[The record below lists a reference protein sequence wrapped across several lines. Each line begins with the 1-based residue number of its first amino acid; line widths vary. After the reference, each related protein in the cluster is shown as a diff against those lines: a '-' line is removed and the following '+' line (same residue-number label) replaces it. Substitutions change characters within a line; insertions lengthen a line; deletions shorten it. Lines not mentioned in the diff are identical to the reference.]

1 MSATQPESSER
12 DLDAGDRTA
21 RAPEPS
27 MEEILASIRAIIA
40 DERQS
45 SAANSSALAAAPP
58 AGKTATGPQIIYSK
72 FGQGKPVQEPPA
84 RSTEPASAAPS
95 AYFAAAA
102 AAAASPVRAAE
113 PAPAAAR
120 PATSLLRTLPPVPR
134 DAPEPPLAS
143 KATDLA
149 VSASLQSLAAAA
161 AAPDPKRLD
170 DMAREMLRPMLKAWL
185 DDNLPGL
192 VERLVRA
199 EIQRIARGGK

>member
-12 DLDAGDRTA
+12 DLDAGDRAA
-21 RAPEPS
+21 RMPEPS

-45 SAANSSALAAAPP
+45 SAAKSSALAAAPP
-58 AGKTATGPQIIYSK
+58 AAKTATGPQIIYSK
-72 FGQGKPVQEPPA
+72 FGQGKPAPEPPPK
-84 RSTEPASAAPS
+84 STDPAGAAPG
-95 AYFAAAA
+95 AYF

-192 VERLVRA
+192 VERLVRP